1 MIKPKVLA
9 VGAVLA
15 LAVAY
20 LVLTGLQTTTVY
32 YLTVGE
38 LLQRGPSGQ
47 AVRVA
52 GVVAPGSIVK
62 EQGGLGLR
70 FSVKDSSGTLP
81 VVYSGGQVPDIFR
94 DQVEVVA
101 EGKYAADGTF
111 HASNL
116 LAKCPS
122 KFEGTVAKS

>member
-70 FSVKDSSGTLP
+70 FSVKDSSGT
-81 VVYSGGQVPDIFR
+81 YSDYTTSIAVNNVPPTVNPGGPYSATV
-94 DQVEVVA
+94 
-101 EGKYAADGTF
+101 GT
-111 HASNL
+111 AISRQMRW
-116 LAKCPS
+116 A
-122 KFEGTVAKS
+122 